1 VIQRAAELEERERSS
16 DSPLPIPMDVPAS
29 LLDERLPVSNRAVA
43 ERLGTSAPA
52 PPDIPGQ
59 GLVGILAPGMLGN
72 GATALLA
79 AQLTPAEPAP
89 AATSPAEP
97 TAGAPGAAAG
107 AAPAAASAGPAS
119 APGAAPAA
127 TTAPSAAPAAAAGI
141 AAPAPAEGPAP
152 AVGVAAPVAAEAA
165 TAATPPGTGPAPRS
179 PADDPAF
186 QATVAR
192 VQATAARQGAHQPAP
207 AAAAAAQ
214 AAAPGPANEAVGGA
228 AARQVGR
235 MEQEQPRP
243 FDRAGFKA
251 RLLERISAIA
261 PKNPQE
267 ARDFA
272 DSDKLASVKGDLSG
286 EVTKKKQEAQGGLQQ
301 AAATPPDPSGIPAK
315 PVEPLP
321 APDAGPPPADLGA
334 EAAAPKPLDEAEA
347 SGPMVEGSQEI
358 DQRMAAAEVT
368 DEQLAAANE
377 PAFSAAVQ
385 AKGEAQAHA
394 VQAPQAYRQEE
405 SAAIA
410 QAQQQAIASAQEQT
424 QAMHADREQAVA
436 TVAGAQGATMR
447 ADQQARAEVAATIQ
461 AIYERTKQTVEARL
475 TRLDQQV
482 NDAFQR
488 GAEAARKGFEN
499 YVEEQLDER
508 YSGLSGKAQW
518 LEDKF
523 TWGLPAGVEQIF
535 QRGRQ
540 IYLAQ
545 MDAVLDQV
553 VAIVETGMVEAKL
566 KAAEGRQ
573 EVTTYVTGLPASLQK
588 VGQDAAKDIDGR
600 FDALEQS
607 VDAKQNQLIDTLA
620 QRYTENVQ
628 QLDARIEELRT
639 ENSGLLSRA
648 FDAIAGVIATI
659 LELKN
664 MLLNVLAKA
673 MDAIGR
679 IITDPIG
686 FLSNLIAGVRQG
698 LDNFVSNIA
707 SHLQQA
713 FMSWLFGAL
722 QGAGVQLPD
731 ELDLEGVLSIVMQ
744 VLGLTYQAI
753 RARAVRILGADVVE
767 TLERFAE
774 PFIVLIREGPGGL
787 WEWIKEQLA
796 NLKDMV
802 LAEIE
807 DFVVT
812 RIIKAGITWVISLLN
827 PASAFIRACKL
838 IYDIVMFFV
847 ERGRQVVDL
856 VNAVIDSISAIARG
870 SLGGAASMIE
880 NALAKALPVV
890 MGFLASLLN
899 LGGISDM
906 IREII
911 EKFRAPVTQAVDW
924 LIGKAVDLVKAAG
937 RLLGFGKEEPVAEAP
952 TTGDPEHDA
961 KVQAG
966 LAAIPEAEKQFLEN
980 RKITRRGAES
990 VASIVQQAHPVFNQ
1004 IAIADK
1010 GAAWAYDYVAS
1021 PTHTGPQTPK
1031 KEETRVIKAYHG
1043 TDGDKILGIMASRAM
1058 NPGASGIVFLAKGDY
1073 SKAFMHGGDRVR
1085 GASFVVEVELT
1096 FDTSKVAQEAGSTSG
1111 VEDSVLLTTSEPVP
1125 AKVTRLF
1132 IRRREQDEEGEFG
1145 EFVFDSRDGEDAI
1158 KEYLT
1163 GRPMAK
1169 SPEASQEGLVF
1180 AEVMRERILK
1190 AILERENPDFAEA
1203 WEIEELVKVKTRSED
1218 PDLVLGNRATTQQRY
1233 YVTVRDDFTK
1243 ERVKF
1248 TVTYDSSTGQF
1259 GTIKR
1264 SSRQPRR

>member
-16 DSPLPIPMDVPAS
+16 DSPPPIPIDVPAN

-43 ERLGTSAPA
+43 ERLDTSAPT
-52 PPDIPGQ
+52 PPDIPGQQ
-59 GLVGILAPGMLGN
+59 GLVGILAPSLLGN

-79 AQLTPAEPAP
+79 AQLTPVEPAP
-89 AATSPAEP
+89 AVTSPAEP
-97 TAGAPGAAAG
+97 TAGAPGAPAG
-107 AAPAAASAGPAS
+107 AAPGAASAGPAS

-127 TTAPSAAPAAAAGI
+127 TTAPSAAAPAAAAGI
-141 AAPAPAEGPAP
+141 AAPAPAEGSTP
-152 AVGVAAPVAAEAA
+152 AVGVAAPVSVEAA
-165 TAATPPGTGPAPRS
+165 TAAAPPGTGPTPRT

-192 VQATAARQGAHQPAP
+192 VQATAVRQRAHQPAP

-251 RLLERISAIA
+251 RLLERIGAIA

-301 AAATPPDPSGIPAK
+301 AAAAPPDPSGIPAK

-321 APDAGPPPADLGA
+321 APDAGAPPADLGA
-334 EAAAPKPLDEAEA
+334 EAAAPKPLGEAEV
-347 SGPMVEGSQEI
+347 SGPMMEGSQEI

-377 PAFSAAVQ
+377 PAFSAALQ

-405 SAAIA
+405 SAALA
-410 QAQQQAIASAQEQT
+410 QAQQQAVASAQEQA

-436 TVAGAQGATMR
+436 TVAAAQGATMR
-447 ADQQARAEVAATIQ
+447 ADQQARAEVAANIQ
-461 AIYERTKQTVEARL
+461 AIYERTKQAVEARL
-475 TRLDQQV
+475 ARLDQQV

-488 GAEAARKGFEN
+488 GAEAARKAFED

-540 IYLAQ
+540 VYLAQ

-553 VAIVETGMVEAKL
+553 VAIVETGVVEAKL

-573 EVTTYVTGLPASLQK
+573 EVATYVAGLPASLQE
-588 VGQDAAKDIDGR
+588 VGRDAARDIQGR

-607 VDAKQNQLIDTLA
+607 VDAKQDQLVDSLA

-639 ENSGLLSRA
+639 ENSGLLSKA

-659 LELKN
+659 LQLKD
-664 MLLNVLAKA
+664 MLLNVLSKA
-673 MDAIGR
+673 MDAVGR

-807 DFVVT
+807 GFVVT

-899 LGGISDM
+899 LGGISDKV
-906 IREII
+906 REII
-911 EKFRAPVTQAVDW
+911 EKFRAPVGQAVDW

-937 RLLGFGKEEPVAEAP
+937 RLLGSGKEEPAVEGAP
-952 TTGDPEHDA
+952 TTEDPEHDA

-966 LAAIPEAEKQFLEN
+966 LKAMGDLEKAYSEDNRISKEDANRIAAEVRAQ
-980 RKITRRGAES
+980 
-990 VASIVQQAHPVFNQ
+990 HPVFTSLEVVD
-1004 IAIADK
+1004 AGRTWDYA
-1010 GAAWAYDYVAS
+1010 YVAS
-1021 PTHTGPQTPK
+1021 PPH
-1031 KEETRVIKAYHG
+1031 TRVGQLQEENFAEFLERAEGAAIRLEALMERAMVRLASEKG
-1043 TDGDKILGIMASRAM
+1043 KRKDGSPRGAAAVAEVHLIDVERVNALMELSGEKGQPEVPRSEITLPERHVLRAPSEEEVEERSWHREGLPEDFEEQREPGEHPGSRAHD
-1058 NPGASGIVFLAKGDY
+1058 A
-1073 SKAFMHGGDRVR
+1073 
-1085 GASFVVEVELT
+1085 
-1096 FDTSKVAQEAGSTSG
+1096 EAR
-1111 VEDSVLLTTSEPVP
+1111 LL
-1125 AKVTRLF
+1125 
-1132 IRRREQDEEGEFG
+1132 
-1145 EFVFDSRDGEDAI
+1145 
-1158 KEYLT
+1158 
-1163 GRPMAK
+1163 
-1169 SPEASQEGLVF
+1169 
-1180 AEVMRERILK
+1180 ERISSSIAADVEGAVHLLVSK
-1190 AILERENPDFAEA
+1190 PPCPSCMEAIHRFRGQHPKMQ
-1203 WEIEELVKVKTRSED
+1203 V
-1218 PDLVLGNRATTQQRY
+1218 VLHG
-1233 YVTVRDDFTK
+1233 
-1243 ERVKF
+1243 
-1248 TVTYDSSTGQF
+1248 
-1259 GTIKR
+1259 
-1264 SSRQPRR
+1264 